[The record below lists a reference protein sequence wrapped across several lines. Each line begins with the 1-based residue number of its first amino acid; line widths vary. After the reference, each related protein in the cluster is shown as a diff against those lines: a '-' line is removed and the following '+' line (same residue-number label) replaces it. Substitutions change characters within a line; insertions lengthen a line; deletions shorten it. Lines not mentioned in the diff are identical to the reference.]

1 MKAGRGAFSSLLLV
15 GALAALGGTAGA
27 QEHATAT
34 FAGGCFWCMQ
44 PPFEKLAGVVS
55 TTVGYTGGHAKNPTY
70 EEVSAGGTGHAE
82 SIEIVYDPGKIGY
95 AKLLDV
101 FWHNVDP
108 LTLEAQFCDHGHQ
121 YRTAIFYHDDTQRR
135 LAEES
140 KQRLAQRFGRPIAT
154 EIVAA
159 TTFYPAE
166 EYHQRYHEKNPVR
179 YKFYRWNCGRD
190 ARLKELWG
198 DEAPAAEA
206 QSMPTKGRN
215 PVTFKKPDDPALR
228 KSLDPMQYKVTQ
240 QEGTEPPFHNEY
252 WDNHRPGIYVDVVSG
267 EPVFSSLDKYDSGTG
282 WPSFTK
288 PLDPGNIREREDRRL
303 FTSRTEIR
311 SAHADSHLGHVF
323 DDGPA
328 PTGKRYCMNSAALRF
343 IPVERLEEE
352 RYGKYLPLFAGSP
365 AARPEERTRR
375 EPLGGV
381 ANTSAWNY
389 PWYVGAN
396 VFLPALLTG
405 NAVLYKPSE
414 LATLTGLAIAELLH
428 EAGIP
433 AAVFQALVGGGEVGA
448 MLLAEPVDAVCFT
461 GSHAT
466 GVKVAAA
473 VAPRLVKVQLEL
485 GGKDP
490 AYVCDDVDAAAA
502 AAAVADG
509 AFYNT
514 GQSCCAVERIYV
526 HERVW
531 ARFVDAFT
539 ETVRGWVVGDPLDAR
554 TYIGPLARREA
565 ALGLLEGQVADAVA
579 RGARMLTGGRRLDC
593 PGFFFAPT
601 VLVDADHTMRVMRE
615 ETFGPL
621 VGLARVGSDDEA
633 VALMN
638 DTAYGL
644 TAAVY
649 TPDRARA
656 ERLLARVNTGTAYW
670 NCCDRVSPRLPWS
683 GRGASGLGVTLA
695 REGLATFMRPKAWH
709 LRGV

>member
-1 MKAGRGAFSSLLLV
+1 VTAAPMRVVDPATGEVLREVAEADRAAVAAAFRRARAAQPAWAATPLAVRSEAIRRFR
-15 GALAALGGTAGA
+15 ALAVERAEPLARTLALEVGKPITQARS
-27 QEHATAT
+27 E
-34 FAGGCFWCMQ
+34 
-44 PPFEKLAGVVS
+44 LAG
-55 TTVGYTGGHAKNPTY
+55 
-70 EEVSAGGTGHAE
+70 
-82 SIEIVYDPGKIGY
+82 
-95 AKLLDV
+95 LLPRID
-101 FWHNVDP
+101 F
-108 LTLEAQFCDHGHQ
+108 F
-121 YRTAIFYHDDTQRR
+121 
-135 LAEES
+135 LAEVE
-140 KQRLAQRFGRPIAT
+140 
-154 EIVAA
+154 
-159 TTFYPAE
+159 
-166 EYHQRYHEKNPVR
+166 
-179 YKFYRWNCGRD
+179 
-190 ARLKELWG
+190 
-198 DEAPAAEA
+198 
-206 QSMPTKGRN
+206 
-215 PVTFKKPDDPALR
+215 
-228 KSLDPMQYKVTQ
+228 
-240 QEGTEPPFHNEY
+240 
-252 WDNHRPGIYVDVVSG
+252 
-267 EPVFSSLDKYDSGTG
+267 
-282 WPSFTK
+282 
-288 PLDPGNIREREDRRL
+288 
-303 FTSRTEIR
+303 
-311 SAHADSHLGHVF
+311 
-323 DDGPA
+323 
-328 PTGKRYCMNSAALRF
+328 AALADEVVLAS
-343 IPVERLEEE
+343 PADRLEE
-352 RYGKYLPLFAGSP
+352 RI
-365 AARPEERTRR
+365 RR
-375 EPLGGV
+375 EPLGVV
-381 ANTSAWNY
+381 ANISAWNY

-514 GQSCCAVERIYV
+514 GQSCCAVERVYV

-531 ARFVDAFT
+531 ARFVDAFV

-579 RGARMLTGGRRLDC
+579 RGARVLTGGRRLDR

-601 VLVDADHTMRVMRE
+601 VLVDVDHAMRVMRE

-695 REGLATFMRPKAWH
+695 REGLATFTRPKAWH